1 MNFIQSIRAIRASQ
15 LNRHGFIDVLVGI
28 NVVQAIH
35 ITLIGLLCNLNAG
48 PDDEETIPLMA
59 TFILMLL
66 VAPVFENFLL
76 IVVAA
81 IHEKLFDRRLL
92 FVVAPLFMVTLH
104 FTTPH
109 DLPFPI
115 FIRVIALFF
124 FFYFFLKQYDLHKL
138 EMGKGKAYL
147 LSCILHFSVNATVIL
162 VLSLFDFYIAA
173 ETIFSAQP
181 GE

>member
-1 MNFIQSIRAIRASQ
+1 MNFIQSIRATH

-28 NVVQAIH
+28 NLIQAIH
-35 ITLIGLLCNLNAG
+35 ITLIGLLCNLDAG
-48 PDDEETIPLMA
+48 PDDEETMPLMA
-59 TFILMLL
+59 IAILMLL
-66 VAPVFENFLL
+66 VAPLFENFLL
-76 IVVAA
+76 IVTAA
-81 IHEKLFDRRLL
+81 IHEKLFNRRLL
-92 FVVAPLFMVTLH
+92 FVASPLFMVALH
-104 FTTPH
+104 FTTPQN
-109 DLPFPI
+109 LPFPI
-115 FIRVIALFF
+115 VIRVIALFF

-162 VLSLFDFYIAA
+162 VLSLFDFLIAA

>member
-1 MNFIQSIRAIRASQ
+1 MSFIQSIRTLP

-28 NVVQAIH
+28 NLIQAIH
-35 ITLIGLLCNLNAG
+35 ITLIALLCNLDAG
-48 PDDEETIPLMA
+48 PDDDETMSLTSIA
-59 TFILMLL
+59 VFMLL
-66 VAPVFENFLL
+66 VAPLIENFIL
-76 IVVAA
+76 IVAA
-81 IHEKLFDRRLL
+81 ALHEKLFNRSFL
-92 FVVAPLFMVTLH
+92 FVVAPLLMVPLH
-104 FTTPH
+104 FTTPQN
-109 DLPFPI
+109 LPFPT

-124 FFYFFLKQYDLHKL
+124 FFYIFLKQYDLHKL

-162 VLSLFDFYIAA
+162 VLSVFDFLIAA

>member
-1 MNFIQSIRAIRASQ
+1 MSFIQSIRALP

-28 NVVQAIH
+28 NLIQAIH
-35 ITLIGLLCNLNAG
+35 ITLIAVLCNLDGG
-48 PDDEETIPLMA
+48 PDDDETKSLVSIAVFM
-59 TFILMLL
+59 ML
-66 VAPVFENFLL
+66 VAPLIENFIM
-76 IVVAA
+76 IVAAA
-81 IHEKLFDRRLL
+81 IHEKLFNRRLL
-92 FVVAPLFMVTLH
+92 FVVAPLFMALLH

-109 DLPFPI
+109 DLPVPI
-115 FIRVIALFF
+115 FIRLIALFF

-147 LSCILHFSVNATVIL
+147 LSCILHSSVNATVIL
-162 VLSLFDFYIAA
+162 VLSAFDFYIAA

>member
-1 MNFIQSIRAIRASQ
+1 MSFIQSIRALP

-28 NVVQAIH
+28 NLIQAIH
-35 ITLIGLLCNLNAG
+35 ITLIAVLCNLDAG
-48 PDDEETIPLMA
+48 PDDEETKSLVSIAVFM
-59 TFILMLL
+59 ML
-66 VAPVFENFLL
+66 VAPLIENFIM
-76 IVVAA
+76 IVAAA
-81 IHEKLFDRRLL
+81 IHEKLFNRRLL
-92 FVVAPLFMVTLH
+92 FVVAPLFMALLH

-109 DLPFPI
+109 DLPVPI
-115 FIRVIALFF
+115 FIRLIALFF

-147 LSCILHFSVNATVIL
+147 LSCIIHSSVNATVIL
-162 VLSLFDFYIAA
+162 VLSAFDFYIAA

>member
-1 MNFIQSIRAIRASQ
+1 MSFIQSIRALP

-28 NVVQAIH
+28 NLIQAIH
-35 ITLIGLLCNLNAG
+35 ITLIAVLCNLDAG
-48 PDDEETIPLMA
+48 PDDEETKSLVSIAVFM
-59 TFILMLL
+59 ML
-66 VAPVFENFLL
+66 VAPLIENFIM
-76 IVVAA
+76 IVAAA
-81 IHEKLFDRRLL
+81 IHEKLFNRCLL
-92 FVVAPLFMVTLH
+92 FVVAPLFMALLH

-109 DLPFPI
+109 DLPVPI
-115 FIRVIALFF
+115 FIRLIALFF

-162 VLSLFDFYIAA
+162 VLSVFDFYIAA

>member
-1 MNFIQSIRAIRASQ
+1 MSFIQSIRTLP

-28 NVVQAIH
+28 NLIQAIH
-35 ITLIGLLCNLNAG
+35 ITLIALLCNLDAG
-48 PDDEETIPLMA
+48 PDDDETMSLTSIA
-59 TFILMLL
+59 VFMLL
-66 VAPVFENFLL
+66 VAPLIENFIL
-76 IVVAA
+76 IVAAA
-81 IHEKLFDRRLL
+81 IHEKLFNRRLL
-92 FVVAPLFMVTLH
+92 FVVAPLFMALLH
-104 FTTPH
+104 FTAPQ

-115 FIRVIALFF
+115 FIRLIALFF

-147 LSCILHFSVNATVIL
+147 LSCILHSSVNATVIL
-162 VLSLFDFYIAA
+162 VLSVFDFLIAA

>member
-1 MNFIQSIRAIRASQ
+1 MSFIQSIRALP

-28 NVVQAIH
+28 NLIQAIH
-35 ITLIGLLCNLNAG
+35 ITLIAVLCNLDAG
-48 PDDEETIPLMA
+48 PDDEETKSLVSIAVFM
-59 TFILMLL
+59 ML
-66 VAPVFENFLL
+66 VAPLIENFIM
-76 IVVAA
+76 IVAAA
-81 IHEKLFDRRLL
+81 IHEKLFNRCLL
-92 FVVAPLFMVTLH
+92 FVVAPLFMALLH

-109 DLPFPI
+109 DLPVPI
-115 FIRVIALFF
+115 FIRLIALFF

>member
-1 MNFIQSIRAIRASQ
+1 MNFIQSIRASQ
-15 LNRHGFIDVLVGI
+15 LNRHGFIDVLIGI

-35 ITLIGLLCNLNAG
+35 ITLIGLLCNLDAG
-48 PDDEETIPLMA
+48 PDDETKSLLSIAVFM
-59 TFILMLL
+59 MLL
-66 VAPVFENFLL
+66 APLIENFIM
-76 IVVAA
+76 IVAAA
-81 IHEKLFDRRLL
+81 IHEKLFNRRLL
-92 FVVAPLFMVTLH
+92 FVVTPLFMALLH

-115 FIRVIALFF
+115 FIRLIALFF

-147 LSCILHFSVNATVIL
+147 LSCILHSSVNATVIL
-162 VLSLFDFYIAA
+162 VFSAFDFYIAA

>member
-1 MNFIQSIRAIRASQ
+1 MNVIQSIRASQ
-15 LNRHGFIDVLVGI
+15 LNRFGFIDVLVGI
-28 NVVQAIH
+28 NVVQALH
-35 ITLIGLLCNLNAG
+35 ITLIGLLCNLDVG
-48 PDDEETIPLMA
+48 PDDEETRSLISIA
-59 TFILMLL
+59 VFMLL
-66 VAPVFENFLL
+66 VAPLFENFLL
-76 IVVAA
+76 IVVAS
-81 IHEKLFDRRLL
+81 IHEKLFGRRLL
-92 FVVAPLFMVTLH
+92 FVVAPLLMVPPH
-104 FTTPH
+104 FTTPQN
-109 DLPFPI
+109 LPFPI

-162 VLSLFDFYIAA
+162 VLSVFDFYIAA

>member
-1 MNFIQSIRAIRASQ
+1 MNFIQSIRASQ
-15 LNRHGFIDVLVGI
+15 LNRHGFIDVLIGI

-35 ITLIGLLCNLNAG
+35 ITLIGLLCNLDAG
-48 PDDEETIPLMA
+48 PDDDETKSLMSIA
-59 TFILMLL
+59 VFMML
-66 VAPVFENFLL
+66 VAPLIENFIM
-76 IVVAA
+76 IVAAA
-81 IHEKLFDRRLL
+81 IHEKLFNRRLL
-92 FVVAPLFMVTLH
+92 FVVAPLFMALLH

-115 FIRVIALFF
+115 FIRLIALFF

-147 LSCILHFSVNATVIL
+147 LSCILHSSVNATVIL
-162 VLSLFDFYIAA
+162 VFSVFDFYIAA

>member
-1 MNFIQSIRAIRASQ
+1 MNFIQRIRASH

-28 NVVQAIH
+28 NLIQAIY
-35 ITLIGLLCNLNAG
+35 ITLIALLCNLDAG
-48 PDDEETIPLMA
+48 PDEEETMPLLA
-59 TFILMLL
+59 IGILMLL
-66 VAPVFENFLL
+66 AAPLLENFAL

-81 IHEKLFDRRLL
+81 IHEKLFNRRLL
-92 FVVAPLFMVTLH
+92 FVVAPLFMVSLH
-104 FTTPH
+104 FTTPQN
-109 DLPFPI
+109 LPFPI

-162 VLSLFDFYIAA
+162 VLSVFDFLIAA